1 MITMTPLTFEP
12 VVRNVSN
19 SDLYFYKG
27 DNVFQNIRSGVSGK
41 VSDTA
46 AQKTFL
52 INVDAS
58 QMLND
63 YPLVAE
69 LINKLD
75 LKYDVCGL

>member
-1 MITMTPLTFEP
+1 MESKLIFKP
-12 VVRNVSN
+12 VVRNINTNDV
-19 SDLYFYKG
+19 YFYEG
-27 DNVFQNIRSGVSGK
+27 NNSFQNIRTLKTGI
-41 VSDTA
+41 VSDIP

-58 QMLND
+58 QIINE

-75 LKYDVCGL
+75 LKYDVRGM